1 MRIKPEARKTIKRRR
16 KKKKQKQ
23 KVVYSLIIAATYIVL
38 AHNAVAAIELNNVF
52 FLNSCKQNN
61 NNNNNNR
68 LNEVFSFLHSF
79 LFYCLLL
86 LQCTN
91 VYADCD
97 RKRYGF
103 VIFGLC
109 YGL

>member
-52 FLNSCKQNN
+52 FP
-61 NNNNNNR
+61 
-68 LNEVFSFLHSF
+68 
-79 LFYCLLL
+79 
-86 LQCTN
+86 
-91 VYADCD
+91 
-97 RKRYGF
+97 
-103 VIFGLC
+103 
-109 YGL
+109 